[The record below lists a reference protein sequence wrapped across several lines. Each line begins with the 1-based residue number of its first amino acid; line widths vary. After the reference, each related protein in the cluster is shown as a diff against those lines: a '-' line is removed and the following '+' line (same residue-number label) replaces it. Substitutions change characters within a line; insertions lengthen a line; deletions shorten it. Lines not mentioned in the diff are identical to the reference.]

1 MKGTIRVVVG
11 MVIAMGSV
19 GGIDTATDSKL
30 VVLCVIAAVGLAI
43 MYSGVRAM
51 KEVD

>member
-19 GGIDTATDSKL
+19 GGIDTATDNKL
-30 VVLCVIAAVGLAI
+30 VVLCVIAAVGIAI
-43 MYSGVRAM
+43 MYSGVQAM
-51 KEVD
+51 RTE